1 VLTSEELRVAALEAS
16 AKRGKSVAQRR
27 VARRWL
33 QWFLWSVLLPVIGLA
48 TAVSAAVGLA
58 ACEYFGYEKA
68 YRTAQTWVQEQ
79 FGPFNNTS
87 SVQANIQANPAQI
100 RHDNAVMI
108 PLTDE
113 ATPDLQIDRNL
124 TMKPTP

>member
-48 TAVSAAVGLA
+48 AVLTAVAGFAAY
-58 ACEYFGYEKA
+58 EYFGYEKS
-68 YRTAQTWVQEQ
+68 YSSAQTWVQEQ
-79 FGPFNNTS
+79 FGPFKNVNN
-87 SVQANIQANPAQI
+87 VQANSPQA
-100 RHDNAVMI
+100 RTDNTSMI

-124 TMKPTP
+124 TFKPTP